1 MGRFPA
7 IETADRAKILAADRP
22 DWFLL
27 DQNWTSSAVP
37 VVYRFLPYGRINA
50 VIATET
56 SVDEFFRH
64 GSCMTARGPLC
75 TDAIFPS
82 HGRHIVAATGRRGRF
97 LRAQRQELLSRSRWR
112 APAQRATRF
121 ILVASDTSVAA
132 GSADISTD
140 DQGHPSRGFPD
151 NRASVRR
158 CLRKPPTS
166 NWWLSLISACSRRR
180 SLNRDNL
187 FASVHAESG

>member
-112 APAQRATRF
+112 VRAETARADRAFCNTGLNAPITGVKCALHRRALPGFRQEPLPA
-121 ILVASDTSVAA
+121 IGRRNCS
-132 GSADISTD
+132 
-140 DQGHPSRGFPD
+140 SRM
-151 NRASVRR
+151 
-158 CLRKPPTS
+158 
-166 NWWLSLISACSRRR
+166 
-180 SLNRDNL
+180 
-187 FASVHAESG
+187 